1 MRHGDTGAFQRAFQR
16 ILERV
21 RPDIA
26 RAVQAWRA
34 QGKEDGELALMV
46 GGPNPDAPVVS
57 TSSRAQLAQ
66 TITDFEPTMAI
77 EFAKHVPG
85 QAPAVLELPDYV
97 RRVVW
102 VELPPR

>member
-1 MRHGDTGAFQRAFQR
+1 MRHGDTEVFQRL
-16 ILERV
+16 LERV
-21 RPDIA
+21 EPDLV

-34 QGKEDGELALMV
+34 QGKGDDELALMV
-46 GGPNPDAPVVS
+46 SGSNPGAPVVS
-57 TSSRAQLAQ
+57 TSTRAQLSQ

-85 QAPAVLELPDYV
+85 RAPAVLELPDYV

-102 VELPPR
+102 VEMPPR